1 MHFQGAA
8 KRWLSSVEE
17 HLEDI
22 SWSEFCSQLLLRF
35 ARDEHELLLRRLFQI
50 RQTSPVNEYI
60 KKFVSLVDDL
70 KAYAKHP
77 DPLYYTQRFIE
88 GLRDDIKSVLLVHRP
103 STLDTACVLAQL
115 QEEALATTRKPFRR
129 YDHTSMAKPTWS
141 GALALPSPPQKQ
153 AEGDPKRS
161 THHPPSVEDKFKALR
176 AARRAQGLCIRCGAK
191 WSRDHK
197 CAELV
202 QINLVQEL
210 LDMFPDQDDVDSSDP
225 PSPTVSQVMMH
236 LSVAAAVGSASPKA
250 FSFHGEIQGRPL
262 FILVDSG
269 SSHTFLSDVVAQS
282 LTGVQDLTPALGV
295 QVANGA
301 VLQCTSYIP
310 AATWSVQGYTFSTDL
325 KLLPLSSYDMI
336 LGLDWLASLSPMQV
350 HWAQKWLSIPYEG
363 STVVLFGDAPV
374 LPIGSVLQLCQVQD
388 LTELTVPSAV
398 QALLS
403 EFASLFEPVSGLP
416 PRRPCDHSI
425 PLIPGAQPVFVR
437 PYRYASLLKSEI
449 EQQVSE
455 MLQHDIIQK
464 STSPFASPVLLVKKK
479 DQSWRFCVDYRQL
492 NAITVKGKYPV
503 PIIEELLDELSGAAY
518 FTTLDLQARF
528 HQIRMKEGEEF
539 KTAFQTHFG
548 QFKFR
553 VMSFGLTGAPG
564 TFQDAMNTL
573 LGPYRTSAS
582 SCWLSLMIYSYT
594 VPLLK
599 STSSISAVSLS
610 YSHKVTGSSRC
621 LSAPLLRLGLLIS
634 VMLLVLLAWKQT
646 LPSYSQSSS
655 GLLPL
660 L

>member
-50 RQTSPVNEYI
+50 RQTGPVTEYI
-60 KKFVSLVDDL
+60 EQFVSLVDDL

-153 AEGDPKRS
+153 AEGDPKRPA
-161 THHPPSVEDKFKALR
+161 HHPPSVEDKFKALR

-250 FSFHGEIQGRPL
+250 FSLHGEIQGRPL

-350 HWAQKWLSIPYEG
+350 HWAQKWLSILYEG

-374 LPIGSVLQLCQVQD
+374 LPIGFVLQLC
-388 LTELTVPSAV
+388 
-398 QALLS
+398 
-403 EFASLFEPVSGLP
+403 
-416 PRRPCDHSI
+416 
-425 PLIPGAQPVFVR
+425 
-437 PYRYASLLKSEI
+437 
-449 EQQVSE
+449 
-455 MLQHDIIQK
+455 
-464 STSPFASPVLLVKKK
+464 
-479 DQSWRFCVDYRQL
+479 
-492 NAITVKGKYPV
+492 
-503 PIIEELLDELSGAAY
+503 
-518 FTTLDLQARF
+518 
-528 HQIRMKEGEEF
+528 
-539 KTAFQTHFG
+539 
-548 QFKFR
+548 
-553 VMSFGLTGAPG
+553 
-564 TFQDAMNTL
+564 
-573 LGPYRTSAS
+573 
-582 SCWLSLMIYSYT
+582 
-594 VPLLK
+594 
-599 STSSISAVSLS
+599 
-610 YSHKVTGSSRC
+610 
-621 LSAPLLRLGLLIS
+621 
-634 VMLLVLLAWKQT
+634 
-646 LPSYSQSSS
+646 
-655 GLLPL
+655 
-660 L
+660 